1 MLGKDVAVDAGGTV
15 RNIGRDVTVAP
26 ELVAA
31 RTSRSW
37 DWVLERLCTSGGGS
51 QRCALNLLDVVLCDG
66 VELREWYFS
75 NRAGFVVRKS
85 QAKRTSTNIR
95 DRFVGIR
102 QSPSAVCTL
111 NFHDG
116 RFAVVDEHDF
126 EGMMS
131 GTVRGG
137 PHSLQPYVKPRG
149 SSKGRATMRSNFRH
163 EMELQ
168 GDRRWRKNTFKL
180 DATGGDVRSMDI
192 NVNRQLDLFGEN
204 AVRQVERAQA
214 EKVVKLTAEYVVD
227 DSGTA
232 WLVRTLFVET
242 APAHS
247 AAAPAHS
254 ASPRYSG
261 PRNVIQ
267 RLGPERSQREM
278 NRELMAKSM
287 GEAIV
292 THKLGERGLRGLDS
306 RDSAASRESLHE
318 LRRSL
323 PTSLGRGS
331 GRGARAARA
340 HAAKHSLVGSTQVDG
355 CPGDFCSFDLSA
367 LNEGDATAAEFLTGP
382 SGGGTETL
390 SHNITYMTIVRARS
404 EHKLVRLLLQR
415 YRRGEEGDY
424 LLTEYFS
431 DTPVGLGQTFPA
443 HYYRKVRICEQCFM
457 VYSKIES
464 ARRRALRKIEQRQ
477 AKEGARNRASARR
490 SGRAHAAVP
499 VLDDLGNVVA
509 MAGGEDGVERSGV
522 PTLGEIAELRGF
534 ISPPPTVGRL
544 VSALMLAV
552 TGEALAWPAAKRAM
566 ANGERFVRMLDEAD
580 SKGCGGVPVP
590 VRRALRVYARDRTL
604 QPDALAPVASC
615 AVAFA
620 TWLWGFLR
628 ADADLARILDEAGAP
643 VIVAP
648 RRQTVAEL
656 EALQYAQVRAGEQ
669 QHAGQKSGRTPIS
682 RKQRSKGGDGESKM
696 TAREARAARAAAAEA
711 AAASSKVLSAA
722 ERSARRRVQKLAAER
737 LTGPGATGASTKK
750 EGKRH
755 HCDDGTTVLPYRVMG
770 HADVKLAKPAFVV
783 LPDFFDTFDGVGM
796 VFEKL
801 VKERPGHQVLLL
813 NTPGQ
818 AHTQYPRAEARAVGR
833 RPGSSSSG
841 RPGSPSSRSRPGSRG
856 RPGSPGSSVRP
867 GSRGRSAL
875 GSAHS
880 ERSAASYKSGAA
892 AGDADGAVLN
902 NEVSANPVASML
914 RALESSGEFVTSSRP
929 FFLIGF
935 GNGASVAA
943 CLAASGARSG
953 AAWSAQL
960 RGLLVVNGFTHVD
973 PQLAAILH
981 SSSNVFSCF
990 PEDRPD
996 LPISY
1001 CQRFLFS
1008 DAYLKRVT
1016 PALALNIYTAVHNP
1030 ITLQGRVRIC
1040 EGALRHRDIR
1050 DAELRELARVPLIV
1064 VQSTEDVLVNA
1075 SHVDAWIKGRPVAHV
1090 WSHQETNADKAQKVQ
1105 VRRVLG
1111 KLDDD
1116 ATGEGSTPMLAAAAK
1131 ERAAEAGGA
1140 VVVWINAG
1148 HEVRQEEKPRLQA
1161 LIEVRPSVFL
1171 CRCARSASA
1180 LSQTGLALPSTH
1192 SLFHCPRPPPWTTRA
1207 GARVDRRCHRTD
1219 AGTSRSGEEEGE
1231 E

>member
-1 MLGKDVAVDAGGTV
+1 MSLAKDVAVDTGGTV
-15 RNIGRDVTVAP
+15 RNIGRDVTMAP

-37 DWVLERLCTSGGGS
+37 DWVLQRLCTSGGGS

-85 QAKRTSTNIR
+85 QAKRTSKNIR
-95 DRFVGIR
+95 DRFIGIR
-102 QSPSAVCTL
+102 ESPSAVCTL

-149 SSKGRATMRSNFRH
+149 SSKGRKTMRSNFRH

-168 GDRRWRKNTFKL
+168 GDRRWRKNTVKL
-180 DATGGDVRSMDI
+180 DSTGGDVRSMDI
-192 NVNRQLDLFGEN
+192 NVNRQLDLFSEN

-292 THKLGERGLRGLDS
+292 THKLGERGVRGLDS

-355 CPGDFCSFDLSA
+355 CPGDFCSFDLAA

-382 SGGGTETL
+382 GPSRRSETL

-443 HYYRKVRICEQCFM
+443 HYYRKMRICEQCFM

-477 AKEGARNRASARR
+477 AKEEARNRASARR
-490 SGRAHAAVP
+490 SGRAHASVP
-499 VLDDLGNVVA
+499 VLDDLGNVVS

-552 TGEALAWPAAKRAM
+552 TGEAHAWPAAKRAM

-580 SKGCGGVPVP
+580 AKGCGGVPVP

-656 EALQYAQVRAGEQ
+656 EALQYTQAQAGEQ
-669 QHAGQKSGRTPIS
+669 QHAGQKSGRTPSS
-682 RKQRSKGGDGESKM
+682 RKQSKM

-711 AAASSKVLSAA
+711 AAAGSKGLSAA

-801 VKERPGHQVLLL
+801 VKEKPGHQVLLL

-856 RPGSPGSSVRP
+856 RPASPGSSARP

-875 GSAHS
+875 GSSHS

-902 NEVSANPVASML
+902 NEFSANAVASML

-943 CLAASGARSG
+943 CLAASGVRSS
-953 AAWSAQL
+953 AAWSTQL

-1075 SHVDAWIKGRPVAHV
+1075 SHVDAWIKDRPVAHV

-1111 KLDDD
+1111 KLDDE
-1116 ATGEGSTPMLAAAAK
+1116 ASGEGSTPMPASAAK

-1161 LIEVRPSVFL
+1161 LIEVRPHFL
-1171 CRCARSASA
+1171 SLLLCSESASVLAA
-1180 LSQTGLALPSTH
+1180 LATIAHVHPC
-1192 SLFHCPRPPPWTTRA
+1192 FR
-1207 GARVDRRCHRTD
+1207 
-1219 AGTSRSGEEEGE
+1219 SRSRSRPHPHPP
-1231 E
+1231 